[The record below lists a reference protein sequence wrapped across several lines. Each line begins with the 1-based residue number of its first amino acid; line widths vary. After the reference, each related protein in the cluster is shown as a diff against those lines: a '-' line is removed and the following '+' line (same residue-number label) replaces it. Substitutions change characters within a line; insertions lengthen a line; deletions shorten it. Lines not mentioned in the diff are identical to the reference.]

1 MTTLEPNGLVRRKT
15 LASVIHGVNP
25 NLVITLYPRGV
36 IGIRELRRRK
46 EFCFDAGTLYVKAL
60 INEGM
65 KKGGRR
71 K

>member
-1 MTTLEPNGLVRRKT
+1 MTSIDNSKVVRRKT

-46 EFCFDAGTLYVKAL
+46 EFCFDAGTLYVRAL
-60 INEGM
+60 VNDSRKGKM
-65 KKGGRR
+65 K
-71 K
+71 

>member
-1 MTTLEPNGLVRRKT
+1 MTSLEQSKVVRRKT
-15 LASVIHGVNP
+15 VASVIHGVNP

-65 KKGGRR
+65 RKGGR